1 MDGKWTAPVSVANGI
16 QNDTL
21 RYPTWNP
28 VLYQVPGG
36 DLLLF
41 YKIGPK
47 PSAWKGWMIR
57 SKDNGL
63 TWSAPKALPEGFLG
77 PIKNQPVLLP
87 DGKTLLCPSSTED
100 HGWHV
105 HIEKTTDFG
114 KTWTMTGPI
123 DNGKFQGAI
132 QPTILVHPDHRIQLL
147 CRSKDRAILESWSS
161 DNGQTW
167 TPLARTKLPNN
178 NSGIDAVTLKDGSFA
193 LAYNHVIPPAGKA
206 KGART
211 PLNLAVSKDG
221 VNWDAAAILEDSPI
235 SQYSYPTIIQSSDG
249 KLHVVYTWRRKKIKH
264 AVIDPGQLKTLPIKD
279 SIWPPVKGYIPP
291 CQKNKRLIIIW
302 IIHGS
307 LKARNYRTYNI
318 KMSIMAG
325 SDKHTLKSGWLVT
338 VVMLLFFISSRAHR
352 LQAQSAK
359 SLYEHVNQN
368 TDSLYKLPLTTVL
381 SQIESRFKVKIRYA
395 PELVENKW
403 VTYAFWRFRPTLQ
416 ATFEKVLGPLDLK
429 VNPDGDHKYELKAFE
444 YYRWPVKEGWAALD
458 AIASQYHDKESW
470 EKRKDSIRPELY
482 QAVGL
487 FPMPARPKRRV
498 LLTPLRK
505 YPDYTV
511 QNFALEIL
519 PGLYLNGSIYAPLHF
534 KGKIPVMLSPDGHWT
549 DQRYRKDCQ
558 IRCATLAKLGAM
570 AISYDL
576 FAWGNLCYSFTR
588 RITEKVSPSPYRRSA
603 QSGYWIMYAL

>member
-1 MDGKWTAPVSVANGI
+1 
-16 QNDTL
+16 
-21 RYPTWNP
+21 
-28 VLYQVPGG
+28 
-36 DLLLF
+36 
-41 YKIGPK
+41 
-47 PSAWKGWMIR
+47 
-57 SKDNGL
+57 
-63 TWSAPKALPEGFLG
+63 
-77 PIKNQPVLLP
+77 
-87 DGKTLLCPSSTED
+87 
-100 HGWHV
+100 
-105 HIEKTTDFG
+105 
-114 KTWTMTGPI
+114 
-123 DNGKFQGAI
+123 
-132 QPTILVHPDHRIQLL
+132 
-147 CRSKDRAILESWSS
+147 
-161 DNGQTW
+161 
-167 TPLARTKLPNN
+167 
-178 NSGIDAVTLKDGSFA
+178 
-193 LAYNHVIPPAGKA
+193 
-206 KGART
+206 
-211 PLNLAVSKDG
+211 
-221 VNWDAAAILEDSPI
+221 
-235 SQYSYPTIIQSSDG
+235 
-249 KLHVVYTWRRKKIKH
+249 
-264 AVIDPGQLKTLPIKD
+264 
-279 SIWPPVKGYIPP
+279 
-291 CQKNKRLIIIW
+291 
-302 IIHGS
+302 
-307 LKARNYRTYNI
+307 
-318 KMSIMAG
+318 MAG

-352 LQAQSAK
+352 LQAQSPK

-381 SQIESRFKVKIRYA
+381 SQIESRFKVKIRYE

-576 FAWGNLCYSFTR
+576 FAWGESLLQFHSQDHRKSLSITVQTLGAIRLLDYVCALKQVDTSRIGISGGSGGGSHTVLMAAMDPRIKLSAPVVAVSSFFYGGCPCESGRGIHECGGGTDNVELAAMAAPHPQLLISDGHDWTR
-588 RITEKVSPSPYRRSA
+588 YMPEHDFPYLQKVYGYFGAKQLVSNVHLPKESHDYGPSKRQALYRFVSKYFHLPLTRIESKRGLIDESFVHIEPKEA
-603 QSGYWIMYAL
+603 MYAFGPHGEDLPSDAIKGYDNLVRVYNQEMAIAKKKAQMTNK